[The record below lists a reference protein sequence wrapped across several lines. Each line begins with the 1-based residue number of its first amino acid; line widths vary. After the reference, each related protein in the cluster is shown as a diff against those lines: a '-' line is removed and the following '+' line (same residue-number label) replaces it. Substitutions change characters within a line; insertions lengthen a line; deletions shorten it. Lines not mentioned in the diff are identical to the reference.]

1 MFHVKQV
8 FSPIYISLAGLNTC
22 DINLK
27 QCNFKKIRICIAWV
41 KMAVARGRF
50 EDLHSRLL
58 SDHFFQCYS
67 ICPRIFFSNLVSRK
81 MKVSNNVSMALEK
94 KTCVFWEMDRHLES

>member
-1 MFHVKQV
+1 MLNRF
-8 FSPIYISLAGLNTC
+8 FPPYISLAGLNTC

-50 EDLHSRLL
+50 EDLHSRNKATFRSFFSVLL
-58 SDHFFQCYS
+58 
-67 ICPRIFFSNLVSRK
+67 ICPRIIFSNLVSRK

>member
-50 EDLHSRLL
+50 EDLHSRNKATFR
-58 SDHFFQCYS
+58 SFFS
-67 ICPRIFFSNLVSRK
+67 VLFNMSRNIFFK
-81 MKVSNNVSMALEK
+81 FGK
-94 KTCVFWEMDRHLES
+94 